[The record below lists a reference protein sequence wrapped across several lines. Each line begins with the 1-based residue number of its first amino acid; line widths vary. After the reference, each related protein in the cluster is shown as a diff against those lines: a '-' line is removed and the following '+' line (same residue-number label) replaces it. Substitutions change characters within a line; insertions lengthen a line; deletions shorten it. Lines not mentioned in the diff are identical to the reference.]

1 MSKLDPTMSV
11 IGGEDNNPYVQVGI
25 PNAQGTAL
33 ASVQQV
39 RAGSPLVVTLT
50 NSNSVVGQLQSDEP
64 ALTAQTVTKPIQ
76 PGDLLQRRQRCGHRM
91 GARVPAARRWR
102 YDRDCHGS
110 SWRPHDDYDR
120 CTPGR
125 RLWERVHHPAGHRR
139 RWIQVDDVDGGVAER
154 REPWRGDRDRHEQQS
169 GNCARFSRWPDCGY
183 NVREHHGSK
192 RTDVRA
198 VFRARSRQRRRD
210 GHVDDLRAGFRERQ
224 SSGRCG
230 GFGRGDSTARY
241 ADIDPGPRGHRF
253 VRSVGIPNAGNTA
266 LAQIQF
272 VRPGAPLVITLTNS
286 DDAVG
291 VLRSDEPVA
300 TGQTVTKPIQP
311 GIYFSTA
318 VQAGTSWGL
327 GFEALA
333 NGFTNVT
340 ATGPAGVLTMSQTG
354 VRRVDVQDAEITPPG
369 TTVVGARLMTSTGVA
384 LGAAGHGGI
393 DVTVTSSN
401 PARVRVSADPVTVGT
416 GLDDSDRPE
425 RSTVRD
431 LLLAWRGEHHRLGD
445 NHGDYPGLRTGSA

>member
-1 MSKLDPTMSV
+1 MHGADNVTGTATLTISVPGFDSVNHQVDVVASGVEIQLLDAPTSTQAL
-11 IGGEDNNPYVQVGI
+11 EDTDWYVQV
-25 PNAQGTAL
+25 
-33 ASVQQV
+33 
-39 RAGSPLVVTLT
+39 
-50 NSNSVVGQLQSDEP
+50 E
-64 ALTAQTVTKPIQ
+64 
-76 PGDLLQRRQRCGHRM
+76 
-91 GARVPAARRWR
+91 
-102 YDRDCHGS
+102 
-110 SWRPHDDYDR
+110 
-120 CTPGR
+120 
-125 RLWERVHHPAGHRR
+125 
-139 RWIQVDDVDGGVAER
+139 
-154 REPWRGDRDRHEQQS
+154 
-169 GNCARFSRWPDCGY
+169 
-183 NVREHHGSK
+183 
-192 RTDVRA
+192 
-198 VFRARSRQRRRD
+198 
-210 GHVDDLRAGFRERQ
+210 
-224 SSGRCG
+224 
-230 GFGRGDSTARY
+230 
-241 ADIDPGPRGHRF
+241 
-253 VRSVGIPNAGNTA
+253 IPNAGNTA

-393 DVTVTSSN
+393 DVTVTSS
-401 PARVRVSADPVTVGT
+401 DP
-416 GLDDSDRPE
+416 
-425 RSTVRD
+425 
-431 LLLAWRGEHHRLGD
+431 
-445 NHGDYPGLRTGSA
+445 PGCVCQPTL